1 MSILKISNQYFDPDI
16 LRQVT
21 TFVAI
26 LSSII
31 INTISNFFPADGL
44 DMASLSDVLFTSV
57 QILPANYAFAIWGLI
72 YLSLIVFGI
81 YQVQPSQRYNPRL
94 QCSGYLLA
102 FACIAQCTWIY
113 LFLARLFPL
122 SVIAM
127 LGILVPLILMYQA
140 LHLDCHLISLKEEW
154 FIRTPISIYLGWITA
169 AFVVNVSLAL
179 YSLNWNGWNIAFPIW
194 TVIMMAVATMIASF
208 VIIKYQDTAYA
219 LVIVWTLVAI
229 AIRQWHTPLVTGM
242 AMLMAIALVLL
253 CLRGNLKLSSEV
265 PKY

>member
-1 MSILKISNQYFDPDI
+1 MIILKISNQYFDPNI

-21 TFVAI
+21 TLVAI

-81 YQVQPSQRYNPRL
+81 YQVQPSQRYNLSL
-94 QCSGYLLA
+94 QRSGYLLV

-127 LGILVPLILMYQA
+127 LGILVPLILMYQT

-169 AFVVNVSLAL
+169 AFVVNVSVAL
-179 YSLNWNGWNIAFPIW
+179 YSLNWNRWNIASPIW
-194 TVIMMAVATMIASF
+194 TVFMMMVATAIASF
-208 VIIKYQDTAYA
+208 VMIKYQDTAYA
-219 LVIVWTLVAI
+219 LVIVWTLIAI
-229 AIRQWHTPLVTGM
+229 AIRQWHTPLVTGI
-242 AMLMAIALVLL
+242 AILMAIALVLL
-253 CLRGNLKLSSEV
+253 SLRGNLKLSSAV

>member
-1 MSILKISNQYFDPDI
+1 MIILKISNQYFDPDI

-21 TFVAI
+21 TLIAI

-31 INTISNFFPADGL
+31 INTISNFFPPDGL
-44 DMASLSDVLFTSV
+44 DMASLSDELFTSV

-72 YLSLIVFGI
+72 YLSLIIFGI
-81 YQVQPSQRYNPRL
+81 YQVQPSQRYNSRL
-94 QCSGYLLA
+94 QRSSYLLA

-127 LGILVPLILMYQA
+127 LGILVPLILMYQT
-140 LHLDCHLISLKEEW
+140 LHLDRQLVSLKEEW

-169 AFVVNVSLAL
+169 ALVVNVSVAL
-179 YSLNWNGWNIAFPIW
+179 YSLNWNGWNIASPIW
-194 TVIMMAVATMIASF
+194 TVVMIVVSSAIASL

-219 LVIVWTLVAI
+219 LVIVWTLIAI
-229 AIRQWHTPLVTGM
+229 SIRQWHTPLVTGM
-242 AMLMAIALVLL
+242 AIVMAIALVLL
-253 CLRGNLKLSSEV
+253 CLRGNLKLSSAV

>member
-1 MSILKISNQYFDPDI
+1 
-16 LRQVT
+16 
-21 TFVAI
+21 
-26 LSSII
+26 
-31 INTISNFFPADGL
+31 
-44 DMASLSDVLFTSV
+44 MASLSDELFTSV

-72 YLSLIVFGI
+72 YLSLIIFGI

-94 QCSGYLLA
+94 QRSGYLLV

-140 LHLDCHLISLKEEW
+140 LHLDYHLISLKEEW

-169 AFVVNVSLAL
+169 AFVVNVSVTL
-179 YSLNWNGWNIAFPIW
+179 YSLNWNGWNIASPIW
-194 TVIMMAVATMIASF
+194 TVIMMTVATAITSF
-208 VIIKYQDTAYA
+208 VIVKYQDTVYA
-219 LVIVWTLVAI
+219 LVIIWTLVAI

-242 AMLMAIALVLL
+242 AILMAIALVLL
-253 CLRGNLKLSSEV
+253 CLMGNRKLSSTV